1 MQDVSTGN
9 GFHRND
15 QHPEPPVQPANGKA
29 RPRPDG
35 LRGVGG
41 KRAAVGVCDGHFTQ
55 HAHHQQDQ
63 QASHGV
69 GDEDGRA
76 GGGNGVGGPDE
87 QPGADDAGNGDHG
100 NLTGSQAVLQG
111 TLFLVVL
118 RSHEEPS
125 NGSPPR
131 GRLKSLEQN
140 SCKSVV
146 LVVLVVKT
154 PVAVMPS
161 SSHDR
166 L

>member
-1 MQDVSTGN
+1 MQDVGAGN
-9 GFHRND
+9 GFDGDD
-15 QHPEPPVQPANGKA
+15 QHPEPPVQPADGKA
-29 RPRPDG
+29 GPRADG
-35 LRGVGG
+35 FGG
-41 KRAAVGVCDGHFTQ
+41 IGGERAAVGVGDGHFAE
-55 HAHHQQDQ
+55 HAHHQQYQ
-63 QASHGV
+63 QAGHGV

-76 GGGNGVGGPDE
+76 SGGDGVGGTDE
-87 QPGADDAGNGDHG
+87 QTRADDAGDGDHG
-100 NLTGSQAVLQG
+100 HLTGSQAVLQG